1 MWTWVW
7 SVALQGGK
15 DHRVG
20 AQPSGRPPISKHKAL
35 GSVYGPNLW
44 AQSTGSGMG
53 DRTKRKKKGE
63 NAEEDHIS
71 EASFGL
77 YTEFYFSLF

>member
-1 MWTWVW
+1 M
-7 SVALQGGK
+7 
-15 DHRVG
+15 DR
-20 AQPSGRPPISKHKAL
+20 ISEHKAL
-35 GSVYGPNLW
+35 VVGWGTE
-44 AQSTGSGMG
+44 QKE
-53 DRTKRKKKGE
+53 RKKGE